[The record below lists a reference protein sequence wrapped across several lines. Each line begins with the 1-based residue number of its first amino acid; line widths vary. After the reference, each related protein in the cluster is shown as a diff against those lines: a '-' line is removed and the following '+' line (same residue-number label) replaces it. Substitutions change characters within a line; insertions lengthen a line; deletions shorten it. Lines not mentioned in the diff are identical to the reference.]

1 MKRFAY
7 VEVFNFLINKVKLN
21 FNLNITILV
30 SQFNSLCGDRQWAFE
45 RVIGATLQGFDELE
59 QANVQSRAD
68 CQRLCLEQTAF
79 VCRYVHFYYTLNI
92 KFKLFLI
99 ETLQIGRV

>member
-1 MKRFAY
+1 ML
-7 VEVFNFLINKVKLN
+7 V
-21 FNLNITILV
+21 LV
-30 SQFNSLCGDRQWAFE
+30 SQFSSLCGDRQWAFE

-79 VCRYVHFYYTLNI
+79 ICRFVDASAFQIQFNI
-92 KFKLFLI
+92 VLYLTGQPSTMRRHRFV
-99 ETLQIGRV
+99 G